1 MNLNLTLTGMQLIA
15 FKIRSEKEFMF
26 YCTVNVTFL
35 HLMAICTQNYHHLVG
50 TQTILNC

>member
-1 MNLNLTLTGMQLIA
+1 MLLIA

-35 HLMAICTQNYHHLVG
+35 HLTAIGTQNYHPLVG
-50 TQTILNC
+50 ALTIRYC